1 MKQIYYIYLITVAT
15 FPYPVAT
22 PTLAYRGSALRGRGR
37 AVYNTIRSTAA
48 TPAAAAATAVPAYPG
63 YVAQTLVPA
72 AVVQVMPSHCWTSW
86 PFVHQGGV
94 SGWTVRGWRLCKED
108 TAYTFPSWDLTCCYK
123 LDAFVCLFSQGAYPA
138 AYRVAQSASAATATY
153 SDR

>member
-1 MKQIYYIYLITVAT
+1 MIFIIFLIPVAT

-63 YVAQTLVPA
+63 YVAQPLVPA
-72 AVVQVMPSHCWTSW
+72 AVVQVMLRHCSTS
-86 PFVHQGGV
+86 
-94 SGWTVRGWRLCKED
+94 
-108 TAYTFPSWDLTCCYK
+108 
-123 LDAFVCLFSQGAYPA
+123 
-138 AYRVAQSASAATATY
+138 
-153 SDR
+153 